1 MVATSTTIGD
11 VTVPNPEFRFVYD
24 VRLNQYPDD
33 PDNLALAKAYQWTNL
48 QIGRELPSVKVLET
62 ICNSFE
68 FESEE
73 NRRVLQATYGHG
85 KSHLALALANFFGQP
100 SGSPEAEAILAGV
113 AHVAPGVAQRL
124 RNFKEN
130 RAPYLI
136 LRLAGGESDSLSAA
150 VVRGLETALEENPAT
165 KDAELGLWFD
175 EALAVLN
182 TFSPDERT
190 RTNEYLDA
198 HAAAENLDFGSL
210 RATLDIQHRDGRHR
224 QLIHKV
230 VQHVRGVY
238 PHFDAALSP
247 RDLILKTATKFCGPG
262 KPFAGILVLFDEFA
276 AFVEAYAKQYGMHTE
291 SLPLQSLLD
300 GVSALRKSNQAVFL
314 AFAQQDPDDVA
325 ELAMQERGAGQT
337 SLNDL
342 KKELTRLPNEGR
354 NPLYSPMEAV
364 LDAYLRQDVSTWDA
378 LTPDDSV
385 ADNDVVDAVDA
396 VRNFFPQRYT
406 DAAGW
411 TLDKIRVTMAYGCHP
426 LHPLTTAL
434 LCSATLRAG
443 TAARTVLSFVK
454 DTMQTYRARPALASD
469 GRLCW
474 VRPIELVTYYQH
486 QLVSDDA
493 WKRYEDTRR
502 KVAPASIPDAES
514 ILQGMLLY
522 ESAGFR
528 PGDTSATDYP
538 GALVVLTGLSRSSV
552 ERTLDTLCEVGGYIE
567 RDAVSETYRFWAS
580 GQDGSKVKQTLLDN
594 LVQLKRSSSA
604 LQLALTEGL
613 RRPELPQQ
621 EEVSFHNTNG
631 VEWGARI
638 ILLPREQW
646 NVARLTELIKG
657 QNLEL
662 NGRLTDAARGYVVLP
677 LAATDADVQWLRQ
690 HVAKDLEQTVATFA
704 DRQRVP
710 PVVVV
715 LPKKPHEGLLNAML
729 ELHVLDSLPQPQVRN
744 LGEEAVKQ
752 RRAALNANF
761 LNAAQALKEELNQAA
776 EWVVPAQQRPG
787 IEDRLRAKRTVRLNH
802 ILEASYEAVYYR
814 FAQYLGDTTRSPKLR
829 EAVGLAAVRLY
840 KGSFHD
846 WDEATRAN
854 NLGRARDLY
863 SKVLRLGSAGAWGVV
878 DTSAR
883 VMAPK
888 LTQVKQ
894 AWELLEQAVPAGS
907 ENVRLRSVLL
917 QLLNPP
923 FGYDAYSLGLLF
935 AAWYGVNRHQLKLT
949 SSTGRALEPKG
960 WLGSTN
966 DFKQILE
973 NLLHTLD
980 ARVTRRD
987 AGGSESRA
995 QELVNKL
1002 RFNENMSVEEAE
1014 KAIADLR
1021 DFAAAPDATKPQ
1033 LQDEAENSAK
1043 QLEFELKQAEA
1054 FQQKIEP
1061 AYEGLDTI
1069 AADAKGIGQLLE
1081 SSRLFNNP
1089 AQVGF
1094 PLGRVIP
1101 PAKELLPLGQRKA
1114 NSKLRQHLTEVCIG
1128 LADISSIRGYDLA
1141 RQRLAALHAAVA
1153 PLGEPDLERRI
1164 KDAEQQLEEK
1174 HAGYSQLEQ
1183 DAPIREK
1190 LTEAKRAATLAEW
1203 RELLAYFST
1212 AEPQA
1217 DVTINQLTDA
1227 IQLLIT
1233 KQQDAEQWLLSM
1245 QTRVEGLTDTVL
1257 INAFNKELNRR
1268 LDQFKGTPETETL
1281 KQLEARAEHGG
1292 KFVVKL
1298 VELRTAKPKTAESL
1312 RKVLRDYEALAA
1324 KATLSAIQVERVQ
1337 QERAQLE
1344 KRFDEQR
1351 QIASAK
1357 LTELTQRNEAA
1368 ESAALLLSELE
1379 GKLEFLPDEEKP
1391 VRDALEKVLQR
1402 RIAQSKALIAEKA
1415 FFDIGNKAEQKAL
1428 LARLQHLLEPQTA

>member
-1 MVATSTTIGD
+1 M
-11 VTVPNPEFRFVYD
+11 
-24 VRLNQYPDD
+24 
-33 PDNLALAKAYQWTNL
+33 
-48 QIGRELPSVKVLET
+48 
-62 ICNSFE
+62 
-68 FESEE
+68 
-73 NRRVLQATYGHG
+73 
-85 KSHLALALANFFGQP
+85 ALALANFFGQP
-100 SGSPEAEAILAGV
+100 AGSAEAEAILAGV
-113 AHVAPGVAQRL
+113 NHAAPGVAQRL

-165 KDAELGLWFD
+165 QDAELGLWFD
-175 EALAVLN
+175 EALTVLN

-190 RTNEYLDA
+190 RTNEYLDT
-198 HAAAENLDFGSL
+198 HAAGQNLDFGAL
-210 RATLDIQHRDGRHR
+210 RATLGVQHRDGRHR

-247 RDLILKTATKFCGPG
+247 RDLLLKTADKFCGPD

-276 AFVEAYAKQYGMHTE
+276 AFVEAYAKQYGLHTE

-314 AFAQQDPDDVA
+314 AFSQQDPDDVA
-325 ELAMQERGAGQT
+325 ELAMQERGAGPK

-364 LDAYLRQDVSTWDA
+364 LDAYLRQDVSIWDS
-378 LTPDDSV
+378 LTPDDSA

-411 TLDKIRVTMAYGCHP
+411 TLDRIRVTMAYGCHP

-454 DTMQTYRARPALASD
+454 DTMQTYRARPALAAD

-493 WKRYEDTRR
+493 WKRYDDTLR
-502 KVAPASIPDAES
+502 KVAPASIPDAEAT
-514 ILQGMLLY
+514 LQGMLLY

-528 PGDTSATDYP
+528 PGDTSATDYA
-538 GALVVLTGLSRSSV
+538 GALAILTGLPRPAV
-552 ERTLDTLCEVGGYIE
+552 ERALDTLCEVGGYIE
-567 RDAVSETYRFWAS
+567 KDAVSETYRFWAS

-594 LVQLKRSSSA
+594 LAQLKRNASA
-604 LQLALTEGL
+604 LQTALAEGL

-631 VEWGARI
+631 PEWGARI

-646 NVARLTELIKG
+646 SVTRLTELLKA
-657 QNLEL
+657 QNLEN

-677 LAATDADVQWLRQ
+677 LAANDADVQWLRQ
-690 HVAKDLEQTVATFA
+690 HAAQDLEQAVAAFA

-710 PVVVV
+710 PIVLV
-715 LPKKPHEGLLNAML
+715 LPKKAHQGLLNAML

-761 LNAAQALKEELNQAA
+761 LSAVQALKDELEQAA
-776 EWVVPAQQRPG
+776 DWAVPAQQRPG
-787 IEDRLRAKRTVRLNH
+787 IEERLRAKRTVRLSH
-802 ILEASYEAVYYR
+802 ILEASYEVVYYR

-883 VMAPK
+883 VTAPRLK
-888 LTQVKQ
+888 QVKQ
-894 AWELLEQAVPAGS
+894 AWDLLEQAVPAGS
-907 ENVRLRSVLL
+907 ENVRLRAVLL

-935 AAWYGVNRHQLKLT
+935 AAWYGVNRHQLTLTT
-949 SSTGRALEPKG
+949 SSGRTLEPKD

-973 NLLHTLD
+973 SLLHTLD
-980 ARVTRRD
+980 ARATRRD
-987 AGGSESRA
+987 AAGSESRA
-995 QELVNKL
+995 QELITKL
-1002 RFNENMSVEEAE
+1002 RFPDNMSVAEAE

-1021 DFAAAPDATKPQ
+1021 DFVAAPDATKPQ
-1033 LQDEAENSAK
+1033 LQEEAETSAK

-1054 FQQKIEP
+1054 FEQKVSS
-1061 AYEGLDTI
+1061 AYEALDSITV
-1069 AADAKGIGQLLE
+1069 DAKGIGQLLE
-1081 SSRLFNNP
+1081 ASRLFNNP
-1089 AQVGF
+1089 DQAGF
-1094 PLGRVIP
+1094 PLGRVSP
-1101 PAKELLPLGQRKA
+1101 PANDLLPPGQRKA
-1114 NSKLRQHLTEVCIG
+1114 NSKLRQHLTEVCTG
-1128 LADISSIRGYDLA
+1128 LANISSVRGYDLA
-1141 RQRLAALHAAVA
+1141 KQRLAALHAAVA
-1153 PLGEPDLERRI
+1153 PLAEPDLERRI
-1164 KDAEQQLEEK
+1164 KDAEQQLEEN

-1190 LTEAKRAATLAEW
+1190 LTEAKRAATLAGW
-1203 RELLAYFST
+1203 RELLAYFDT

-1217 DVTINQLTDA
+1217 DGTKTQLADVM
-1227 IQLLIT
+1227 LLLTT
-1233 KQQDAEQWLLSM
+1233 KQQEAEQWLTSM
-1245 QTRVEGLTDTVL
+1245 EARAETLVDSPTITSFTR
-1257 INAFNKELNRR
+1257 ELNRR
-1268 LDQFKGTPETETL
+1268 IDQFRGTPEAETL
-1281 KQLEARAEHGG
+1281 KQWETHSERSS
-1292 KFVVKL
+1292 KL
-1298 VELRTAKPKTAESL
+1298 VTELAELRTAKPKTAETL
-1312 RKVLRDYEALAA
+1312 RKVLKEYDALAA
-1324 KATLSAIQVERVQ
+1324 KATLAPAQVERVQ
-1337 QERAQLE
+1337 QERSRLAE
-1344 KRFDEQR
+1344 RFDEQR
-1351 QIASAK
+1351 RAAATK
-1357 LTELTQRNEAA
+1357 LTELAQRNEAQ
-1368 ESAALLLSELE
+1368 ESAALLLAELE
-1379 GKLEFLPDEEKP
+1379 RKLDFLSDEEKP
-1391 VRDALEKVLQR
+1391 ARDALEKVLQR
-1402 RIAQSKALIAEKA
+1402 RVAQSKASVAEKA
-1415 FFDIGNKAEQKAL
+1415 FLDIGNRAEQKAL
-1428 LARLQHLLEPQTA
+1428 LARLQQLLEPQTA